1 MVRDGIFYALGFTA
15 GGILIGYLAN
25 PWLGTPSVLLGGF
38 CAWFFRD
45 PEREVPPGKVLVSPA
60 DGKVLVVTPEGA
72 GLTRI
77 SIFMN
82 VFDVHVNR
90 SPIGGVIADICYQKG
105 KFMNAA
111 LPAASMENEMNTFT
125 VTSHGSTIVFKQIA
139 GLIAR
144 RIVCYVKTGDRVET
158 GQRVGLIK
166 FGSRCDV
173 IFGPEWNLEV
183 TPGMRVSAGSSVLAR
198 LKETDEPV
206 FRDQTVDDKTA
217 TPSEVTA
224 WRN

>member
-1 MVRDGIFYALGFTA
+1 MVRDGIFYALALSA

-25 PWLGTPSVLLGGF
+25 PWWGSPLFLLAAF

-45 PEREVPPGKVLVSPA
+45 PDRTPPPGPVAVSPA
-60 DGKVLVVTPEGA
+60 DGKVVVVSPESSGR
-72 GLTRI
+72 TRV
-77 SIFMN
+77 SIFLN
-82 VFDVHVNR
+82 IFDVHVNR
-90 SPIGGVIADICYQKG
+90 SPMGGVITDICYQKG

-111 LPAASMENEMNTFT
+111 KAAASNENEMNTFT
-125 VTSHGSTIVFKQIA
+125 VSGDGVTIMFKQIA

-144 RIVCYVKTGDRVET
+144 RIVCYMNVGDRVEI

-173 IFGPEWNLEV
+173 IFGPEWKMEV

-198 LKETDEPV
+198 RTTAPLKET
-206 FRDQTVDDKTA
+206 A
-217 TPSEVTA
+217 
-224 WRN
+224 

>member
-1 MVRDGIFYALGFTA
+1 MVRDGYFYMFGFAA

-25 PWLGTPSVLLGGF
+25 PWLGTPLFLLGAF
-38 CAWFFRD
+38 CGWFFRD
-45 PEREVPPGKVLVSPA
+45 PERVIPPGRVVVSPA
-60 DGKVLVVTPEGA
+60 DGKVVVVTPEASGR
-72 GLTRI
+72 TRI
-77 SIFMN
+77 SIFLN
-82 VFDVHVNR
+82 IFDVHVNR
-90 SPIGGVIADICYQKG
+90 SPISGVITDICYQKG

-111 LPAASMENEMNTFT
+111 LPAASNENEMNTLTIASDCST
-125 VTSHGSTIVFKQIA
+125 VVFKQIA

-144 RIVCYVKTGDRVET
+144 RIVCFVNVGDRIET

-173 IFGPEWNLEV
+173 VFGPEWDLEV

-198 LKETDEPV
+198 RREAVEPAV
-206 FRDQTVDDKTA
+206 GREIVGEKTA
-217 TPSEVTA
+217 TPSEVAA

>member
-1 MVRDGIFYALGFTA
+1 MVRDGIFYALALSA

-25 PWLGTPSVLLGGF
+25 PWWGSPLFLLAAF

-45 PEREVPPGKVLVSPA
+45 PDRTPPPGPVAVSPA
-60 DGKVLVVTPEGA
+60 DGKVVVVSPESSGR
-72 GLTRI
+72 TRV
-77 SIFMN
+77 SIFLN
-82 VFDVHVNR
+82 IFDVHVNR
-90 SPIGGVIADICYQKG
+90 SPMGGVITDICYHKG

-111 LPAASMENEMNTFT
+111 KLAAWNENEMNTFT
-125 VTSHGSTIVFKQIA
+125 VSGDGVTIMFKQIA

-144 RIVCYVKTGDRVET
+144 RIVCYMNVGDRVEI

-173 IFGPEWNLEV
+173 IFGPEWKMEV

-198 LKETDEPV
+198 RTVAPLKET
-206 FRDQTVDDKTA
+206 A
-217 TPSEVTA
+217 
-224 WRN
+224 

>member
-1 MVRDGIFYALGFTA
+1 MVRDGILYALGFFA

-25 PWLGTPSVLLGGF
+25 PWLGIPLFLLGAF

-45 PEREVPPGKVLVSPA
+45 PEREIPPGQVAVSPA
-60 DGKVLVVTPEGA
+60 DGRVLLVTSESSGR
-72 GLTRI
+72 TRI

-90 SPIGGVIADICYQKG
+90 SPVSGVITDICYQKG

-111 LPAASMENEMNTFT
+111 LPSASMENEMNTLT
-125 VTSHGSTIVFKQIA
+125 IESRGSTIVFKQIA

-144 RIVCYVKTGDRVET
+144 RIICYVRAGEQVKA

-166 FGSRCDV
+166 FGSRVD
-173 IFGPEWNLEV
+173 IFFGPEWNLEV
-183 TPGMRVSAGSSVLAR
+183 TPGVRVTAGSSVLAR
-198 LKETDEPV
+198 RKESNGQGRSEE
-206 FRDQTVDDKTA
+206 TV